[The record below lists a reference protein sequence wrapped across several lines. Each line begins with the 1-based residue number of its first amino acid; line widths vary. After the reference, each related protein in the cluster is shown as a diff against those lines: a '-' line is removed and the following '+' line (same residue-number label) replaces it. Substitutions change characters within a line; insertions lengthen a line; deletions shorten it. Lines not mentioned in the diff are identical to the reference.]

1 MQNAEGLGERKLKIL
16 HAIIQTYLET
26 GEPVGSRTNIQ
37 IYGFEF
43 KFCDD
48 PK

>member
-16 HAIIQTYLET
+16 HAINPDLSGDRRTGRIQN
-26 GEPVGSRTNIQ
+26 NIQ